1 MKKRSVLAL
10 AVALGMVP
18 TLSNAAEIY
27 NKDGNKLDLYGRVAA
42 KHTFSK
48 HNNPDATY
56 VRLGFKGETQINSQ
70 LTGFGQWE
78 YQAAASNA
86 ESQGDKGNKT
96 RLGFAG
102 LKFAE
107 FGSFDYGRNYGVVYD
122 ALAYTDMLPEFGGDT
137 IAYTDNYMTGRSTG
151 LATYRNTD
159 FFGLVKGLNVAAQYQ
174 GRNDEGDTSKNG
186 RALKRA
192 NGDGF
197 GLSVDY
203 QDIEGSGIGVV
214 AAYSNSNRTLGQKNL
229 ANSAGGDKAQAWAT
243 ALKYDANQVYLAA
256 MYGETLNMTPYT
268 DHGTDLIAN
277 KTKNTELVAQYQ
289 FENGIRPSIAYVQSK
304 GKDLG
309 TVGSADVL
317 KYAEIGVTYYINKNM
332 FTYVDYQINL
342 LDENNPLGL
351 STDDTVAV
359 NLTYRF

>member
-1 MKKRSVLAL
+1 MS
-10 AVALGMVP
+10 
-18 TLSNAAEIY
+18 S
-27 NKDGNKLDLYGRVAA
+27 
-42 KHTFSK
+42 
-48 HNNPDATY
+48 ATH
-56 VRLGFKGETQINSQ
+56 S
-70 LTGFGQWE
+70 
-78 YQAAASNA
+78 
-86 ESQGDKGNKT
+86 
-96 RLGFAG
+96 

-122 ALAYTDMLPEFGGDT
+122 ALAYTDMLPEFGGDS

-151 LATYRNTD
+151 LATYRNSD

-174 GRNDEGDTSKNG
+174 GRNDDGDTSKNE
-186 RALKRA
+186 RAIQKA

-203 QDIEGSGIGVV
+203 QDIEGSGIGF
-214 AAYSNSNRTLGQKNL
+214 AGAYSNSNRTLGQKTL
-229 ANSAGGDKAQAWAT
+229 ANSATGDKAQAWAT

-256 MYGETLNMTPYT
+256 MYGETLNMTPYKA
-268 DHGTDLIAN
+268 LIAN
-277 KTKNTELVAQYQ
+277 KAQNVELVAQYQ

-304 GKDLG
+304 GKNLDA
-309 TVGSADVL
+309 VGSADLL

-342 LDENNPLGL
+342 LNENNPLGL

>member
-1 MKKRSVLAL
+1 MMKRSVLAL
-10 AVALGMVP
+10 AVTLSMVP

-42 KHTFSK
+42 KYLFTN
-48 HNNPDATY
+48 HNNADDTY
-56 VRLGFKGETQINSQ
+56 VRFGFKGETQINSQ
-70 LTGFGQWE
+70 LTGYGQWE
-78 YQAAASNA
+78 YNVAASNA

-122 ALAYTDMLPEFGGDT
+122 ALAYTDMLPEFGGDS

-151 LATYRNTD
+151 LATYRNSD

-174 GRNDEGDTSKNG
+174 GRNDEGDTSANG
-186 RALKRA
+186 RALQKA

-203 QDIEGSGIGVV
+203 QDIEGSGVGFV
-214 AAYSNSNRTLGQKNL
+214 AAYSSSNRTLGQKNL
-229 ANSAGGDKAQAWAT
+229 ANSATGDKAQAWAT
-243 ALKYDANQVYLAA
+243 ALKYDANQVYIAA
-256 MYGETLNMTPYT
+256 MYGETLNMTPYKA
-268 DHGTDLIAN
+268 LIAN
-277 KTKNTELVAQYQ
+277 KTQNVELVAQYQ

-304 GKDLG
+304 GKDLSV
-309 TVGSADVL
+309 VGDADLL

-351 STDDTVAV
+351 GTDDTVAV